1 MNQLK
6 KAFILLNLLFVIAC
20 KEAPKLDNF
29 DKIEWTKDRQAC
41 QNLRKKYLQSI
52 ENQKDKFKSLGQ
64 NQVMQLLG
72 KPDIQELYNRNQRF
86 FVYFYEKGGQCEGK
100 ADIINGKVIK
110 IRISALDAVTEVLI
124 QK

>member
-6 KAFILLNLLFVIAC
+6 KTFVLLNLVFIAAC
-20 KEAPKLDNF
+20 KEIPQLENF
-29 DKIEWTKDRQAC
+29 DKLEWTKDRQGC
-41 QNLRKKYLQSI
+41 QNLRRKHLQSL
-52 ENQKDKFKSLGQ
+52 ENQRDKFKGLGQ

-86 FVYFYEKGGQCEGK
+86 YVYFYEKGSQCEGK
-100 ADIINGKVIK
+100 ADIINGKFIK